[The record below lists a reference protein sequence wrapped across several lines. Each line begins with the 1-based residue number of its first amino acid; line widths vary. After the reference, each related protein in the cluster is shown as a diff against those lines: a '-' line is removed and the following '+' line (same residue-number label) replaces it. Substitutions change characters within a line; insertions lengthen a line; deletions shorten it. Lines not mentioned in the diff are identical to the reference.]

1 MKKFVALAMAGA
13 MALSMAACGGSSST
27 TTTAAPAAS
36 EAESQAETAES
47 KEEGEAAESVDASAF
62 EALDPVELKGA
73 DSAGVGSAGQL
84 LGEAVAKNVE
94 EITGGKMTVTYFPNS
109 EMGGD
114 NDIQQQML
122 DGTLDYVVLQTAP
135 SVSFVPE
142 AAVFDLPMVFAK
154 YDGDKINEAL
164 NGEDS
169 AFRQAIAEKYAE
181 HNYKLL
187 GYLQNA
193 TYRLTTSNVKL
204 DTLEAFQGLQIRTM
218 ENQNH
223 MAFWNALGAK
233 PTPLAWPEVY
243 ISLQN
248 GTIAAHE
255 NAADTCASANMQ
267 EVQKYLNFTNHIL
280 YLNQIVMNNEK
291 FESLD
296 PAYQEALQQ
305 AVKMAIEE
313 LRPTLEK
320 LDADSKQKLQDGGM
334 EMVEYEDSFY
344 DEVLNLDGVKALYS
358 DIDTAVGGLGTIL
371 QEELAK

>member
-1 MKKFVALAMAGA
+1 MKKFVALAMAAA
-13 MALSMAACGGSSST
+13 MAMSMVACSNSSST
-27 TTTAAPAAS
+27 TNTNTNTNTNTETKAPEQGGDKADAAA
-36 EAESQAETAES
+36 
-47 KEEGEAAESVDASAF
+47 VDASAF
-62 EALDPVELKGA
+62 EGLDPVVLKGA
-73 DSAGVGSAGQL
+73 DSAGVGAAGQL
-84 LGEAVAKNVE
+84 VGEAIAKNVE
-94 EITGGKMTVTYFPNS
+94 ALTGGKLTVDYFPNS

-114 NDIQQQML
+114 NDIQQGMI
-122 DGTLDYVVLQTAP
+122 DGLLDYIVLQTAP

-154 YDGDKINEAL
+154 YDGDKIDEAL

-169 AFRQAIAEKYAE
+169 EFHKAISEKYAS

-204 DTLEAFQGLQIRTM
+204 DTLAAFKDLQIRTM
-218 ENQNH
+218 ENKNH
-223 MAFWNALGAK
+223 MAFWTALGAA

-248 GTIAAHE
+248 GTIAAQE
-255 NAADTCASANMQ
+255 NAADTCASANFH

-296 PAYQEALQQ
+296 PAYQAALLEA
-305 AVKMAIEE
+305 VDMAIAEI
-313 LRPTLEK
+313 RPELEK
-320 LDADSKQKLQDGGM
+320 LDQDSKQKLEAGGM

-344 DEVLNLDGVKALYS
+344 DEVLALDGVKQLYA
-358 DIDTAVGGLGTIL
+358 DIDTNVEGLGTIL

>member
-1 MKKFVALAMAGA
+1 MAAAMA
-13 MALSMAACGGSSST
+13 MSMVACSNSSST
-27 TTTAAPAAS
+27 TNTNTNTNTETKAPEQGGDKADAAA
-36 EAESQAETAES
+36 
-47 KEEGEAAESVDASAF
+47 VDASAF
-62 EALDPVELKGA
+62 EGLDPVVLKGA
-73 DSAGVGSAGQL
+73 DSAGVGAAGQL
-84 LGEAVAKNVE
+84 VGEAIAKNVE
-94 EITGGKMTVTYFPNS
+94 ALTGGKLTVDYFPNS

-114 NDIQQQML
+114 NDIQQGMI
-122 DGTLDYVVLQTAP
+122 DGLLDYIVLQTAP

-154 YDGDKINEAL
+154 YDGDKIDEAL

-169 AFRQAIAEKYAE
+169 EFRKAISEKYAS

-204 DTLEAFQGLQIRTM
+204 DTLAAFKDLQIRTM
-218 ENQNH
+218 ENKNH
-223 MAFWNALGAK
+223 MAFWTALGAA

-248 GTIAAHE
+248 GTIAAQE
-255 NAADTCASANMQ
+255 NAADTCASANFH

-296 PAYQEALQQ
+296 PAYQAALLEA
-305 AVKMAIEE
+305 VDMAIAEI
-313 LRPTLEK
+313 RPELEK
-320 LDADSKQKLQDGGM
+320 LDQDSKQKLEAGGM

-344 DEVLNLDGVKALYS
+344 DEVLALDGVKQLYA
-358 DIDTAVGGLGTIL
+358 DIDTNVEGLGTIL